1 MLLRLDPA
9 LRPVSWDE
17 VQSGLESGNSEDRG
31 VPERYGGERALG
43 RLDAEPQRTPIGWLV
58 LTQSAVWTT
67 AVGAAFDPRK
77 KRKCDILPRN
87 RLSMRSL
94 EKCYQMAQFF
104 RTQKVSL
111 RRRPGTSTG
120 VEMSSEISGR
130 RPASAGFGSKR
141 PPNRLMDRFP
151 GRKSEPYSP
160 GFSQL
165 SDCCLQFAAN
175 WASFGERSSPA
186 RTAIRAR
193 VWEVSNLLARC
204 GVPSQTPGSP
214 FSVCR
219 PFWRL

>member
-1 MLLRLDPA
+1 
-9 LRPVSWDE
+9 
-17 VQSGLESGNSEDRG
+17 
-31 VPERYGGERALG
+31 
-43 RLDAEPQRTPIGWLV
+43 
-58 LTQSAVWTT
+58 
-67 AVGAAFDPRK
+67 
-77 KRKCDILPRN
+77 
-87 RLSMRSL
+87 MRSL

-151 GRKSEPYSP
+151 GLKRERYSP

-165 SDCCLQFAAN
+165 SDWCLQFAAN
-175 WASFGERSSPA
+175 WTSFGERSSPA

-193 VWEVSNLLARC
+193 VWDVSNLLTRC
-204 GVPSQTPGSP
+204 GVPRVYLNDGGRGQGVANRQIPFASVLLPGGQFVGGFLVRVGQNLFAVMLGVDKVALGGDLRFSP
-214 FSVCR
+214 FGGGLSFVG
-219 PFWRL
+219 F